1 MVMPA
6 SVAEPCPQCGADVRA
21 SGTRCKSCGFYL
33 PAAPARRTG
42 PPMARPVPL
51 KDASKRATVAVLA
64 VGGVVVL
71 GLVVAG
77 AVIALRDPNGNVAAR
92 PTAALTPAVLPSAE
106 PARLE
111 VSSLFAEAKRQA
123 SAWHRDAVLVSVG
136 VSGVD
141 ARGVTADGVVE
152 FAYARPSGPRFTG
165 GAETGSERLV
175 LRSGGGGLSRSEERS
190 GKAHVAPEP
199 NCLFEDAWGAA
210 QRAGAA
216 ADGKLRLRYGWSDKH
231 ARPVW
236 EVLNAD
242 GEMLRRLDG
251 VSCSIL
257 TR

>member
-1 MVMPA
+1 
-6 SVAEPCPQCGADVRA
+6 
-21 SGTRCKSCGFYL
+21 
-33 PAAPARRTG
+33 
-42 PPMARPVPL
+42 MARPVPA
-51 KDASKRATVAVLA
+51 KDDSKRTTMAVLA
-64 VGGVVVL
+64 IGGVIVL

-77 AVIALRDPNGNVAAR
+77 AAIALRDPHADFAVKPTSALPAAA
-92 PTAALTPAVLPSAE
+92 PPSAE

-123 SAWHRDAVLVSVG
+123 SAWHHDAVLVSVG

-141 ARGVTADGVVE
+141 ARGVAPDGRVE
-152 FAYARPSGPRFTG
+152 FAYARPSGQRFTG

-175 LRSGGGGLSRSEERS
+175 LRSSGGALSKTEERS
-190 GKAHVAPEP
+190 GRARVAPEP

-210 QRAGAA
+210 QRAGAI
-216 ADGKLRLRYGWSDKH
+216 ADGKLGLRYGWSDKH

-236 EVLNAD
+236 ELLSPDAEVLK
-242 GEMLRRLDG
+242 RLDG

>member
-6 SVAEPCPQCGADVRA
+6 LVAELCPQCGADVRA

-33 PAAPARRTG
+33 PAAPAPRTG
-42 PPMARPVPL
+42 PPMARPVPPR
-51 KDASKRATVAVLA
+51 DDSKRTTLAVLA

-77 AVIALRDPNGNVAAR
+77 VAIALREPSSAGALKPV
-92 PTAALTPAVLPSAE
+92 AALTPTALPSAE

-111 VSSLFAEAKRQA
+111 TSTLFAEAKRQA
-123 SAWHRDAVLVSVG
+123 SAWHQDAVLVSVS
-136 VSGVD
+136 VSQVD
-141 ARGVTADGVVE
+141 ARGVAPEGSVE
-152 FAYARPSGPRFTG
+152 FAYGRPSGQRFTG
-165 GAETGSERLV
+165 GADTGGERLL
-175 LRSGGGGLSRSEERS
+175 LRSSGAGLTKSEERG
-190 GKAHVAPEP
+190 GKGRVAPEP

-216 ADGKLRLRYGWSDKH
+216 ADGKLRLRYTWSDKH

-236 EVLNAD
+236 EVQSAD
-242 GEMLRRLDG
+242 GEVLKRLDG